1 MTDSNVA
8 DVEKEVC
15 DWWRTNI
22 IDMQPGVIRYRG
34 YAIEDL
40 IGKIGFAEMVWLM
53 MRGLPNAGTSSF
65 AGYGFGVCS

>member
-34 YAIEDL
+34 YAI
-40 IGKIGFAEMVWLM
+40 
-53 MRGLPNAGTSSF
+53 
-65 AGYGFGVCS
+65 